1 MILLSPRT
9 SIAATVTLT
18 LLVCALAIALALS
31 APGTGLG
38 LAPAADASDGT
49 GLEVVSA
56 TGPAAAAGLKAGDRV
71 VAFIAGGERVAA
83 SHHLVVEDPDAI
95 AAWADYHAMLA
106 AQETLAT
113 ALAGDGINVVLADG
127 RTLGLQAT
135 QRHLADLPL
144 MFWLQLLFGVGGAL
158 TGTLVL
164 AARPIDRATQLYFL
178 TGLGFLIFAPAA
190 AIYSTRELVLD
201 GSTFRLLSLAN
212 HFGALLFT
220 ASLTSLLWVYP
231 MRLGRLPVVALCYLA
246 ALAAWLADI
255 WQLGPDNTLSPTT
268 VLLIF
273 MLSFVFAGMQW
284 WQTRRAPAERAALR
298 WFLLS
303 IYLATGLFAGVI
315 LIPNALGV
323 PPPASQGVM
332 FGAFLIMYWGLALGV
347 TRYRLFHIDRWWRAI
362 WWWFLG
368 GMAVVVL
375 DILLVSMLALSD
387 ALALSIAVAVVGWL
401 YFPLRQWLWSRFG
414 KARAR
419 TLDQWLPDVLPLLIG
434 TQPGQMH
441 EAQIRERW
449 PGMLSAVFRPLA
461 IEEVAVAGRTGTIH
475 EDGLALLVPD
485 VRQHGAG
492 LLLRHADR
500 GERLF
505 TNHDLET
512 LTALREL
519 FDLALDRL
527 RSRDAGAQRE
537 RERIRRDI
545 HDDIG
550 AKLLTLL
557 HTSPEQNQP
566 LVREAL
572 ADLRSLVR
580 ALEFDAIP
588 LRDALDSWQA
598 EARKRAEAAQV
609 GLRWQSPETGNEI
622 TLNARQHANLARVV
636 REAVSN
642 ALKHAQPSQ
651 LAITVSVL
659 EHNLVLEVANDGM
672 IKPLAEWPV
681 GRGRQISQGRVR
693 ELGGTIDWQVD
704 GNHCTLRVTLP
715 LD

>member
-18 LLVCALAIALALS
+18 LLVCALAIAWALS
-31 APGTGLG
+31 APGTGLT
-38 LAPAADASDGT
+38 LAPAADDEGA
-49 GLEVVSA
+49 GLAVVSA
-56 TGPAAAAGLKAGDRV
+56 SGPAAAAGLKAGDHV
-71 VAFIAGGERVAA
+71 VAFIAGGEQIAA
-83 SHHLVVEDPDAI
+83 SPELTVEDPDAI
-95 AAWADYHAMLA
+95 AGWAEYRSMMAAQSTLA
-106 AQETLAT
+106 A
-113 ALAGDGINVVLADG
+113 ALADGSISMVLADG
-127 RTLGLQAT
+127 RTLELQAS

-164 AARPIDRATQLYFL
+164 AARPVDRATQLYFL

-201 GSTFRLLSLAN
+201 GELFRLLSLTN

-231 MRLGRLPVVALCYLA
+231 MRLGRLPVVAICYLA

-255 WQLGPDNTLSPTT
+255 LQLGPDNTLSPTT

-273 MLSFVFAGMQW
+273 LFSFVFAGMQW

-298 WFLLS
+298 WFLLA

-368 GMAVVVL
+368 GLAVVAL
-375 DILLVSMLALSD
+375 DILLVSMLTLSD
-387 ALALSIAVAVVGWL
+387 ALALSIAVAAVGWI

-414 KARAR
+414 KSHTR

-434 TQPGQMH
+434 AQPGQLH
-441 EAQIRERW
+441 EIQIRERW
-449 PGMLSAVFRPLA
+449 PVVLSAVFRPLD
-461 IEEVAVAGRTGTIH
+461 IEQQPGALTGPVIAD
-475 EDGLALLVPD
+475 DGLAMKVPD
-485 VRQHGAG
+485 VRHADRT
-492 LLLRHADR
+492 LILRHADN
-500 GERLF
+500 GARLF
-505 TNHDLET
+505 TRNDLET

-527 RSRDAGAQRE
+527 RARDAGAQRE

-550 AKLLTLL
+550 ARLLTLL
-557 HTSPEQNQP
+557 HTSPPQNQP
-566 LVREAL
+566 MVREAL
-572 ADLRSLVR
+572 EDLRTLVR

-588 LRDALDSWQA
+588 LRDALDAWQA
-598 EARKRAEAAQV
+598 EARKRAEAARIS
-609 GLRWQSPETGNEI
+609 LRWHGGDIPADV

-636 REAVSN
+636 REGVSN
-642 ALKHAQPSQ
+642 ALKHAQPTRLDIGCLLSHGRLQ
-651 LAITVSVL
+651 
-659 EHNLVLEVANDGM
+659 LEVINDGL
-672 IKPLAEWPV
+672 IKPVAEWQT
-681 GRGRQISQGRVR
+681 GRGRQITQSRIR
-693 ELGGTIDWQVD
+693 ELGGEIDWLVD
-704 GNHCTLRVTLP
+704 GGQCTLRVSIP

>member
-31 APGTGLG
+31 APGTGLS
-38 LAPAADASDGT
+38 LVPAADATDGI
-49 GLEVVSA
+49 GLEV
-56 TGPAAAAGLKAGDRV
+56 TAAGGAAETAGLKAGDRI
-71 VAFIAGGERVAA
+71 VAFIAGNERVPAR
-83 SHHLVVEDPDAI
+83 HELVVEDPDGI
-95 AAWADYHAMLA
+95 PGWPEYRAMMA
-106 AQETLAT
+106 AQT
-113 ALAGDGINVVLADG
+113 ALAAALDNGGHLGVVLADG
-127 RTLGLQAT
+127 RELQLQAT
-135 QRHLADLPL
+135 QRHPGDLPV

-164 AARPIDRATQLYFL
+164 AARPADRATRLYFL
-178 TGLGFLIFAPAA
+178 TGIGFLIFAPAA
-190 AIYSTRELVLD
+190 AVYSTRELVLSGD
-201 GSTFRLLSLAN
+201 VFRALSLAN

-231 MRLGRLPVVALCYLA
+231 VSPGRVPVVALCYLA
-246 ALAAWLADI
+246 ALAAWLADVL
-255 WQLGPDNTLSPTT
+255 QLGPDNTLSPTT

-273 MLSFVFAGMQW
+273 ALSFVFAGRQW
-284 WQTRRAPAERAALR
+284 WRTRRAPAERAALR

-347 TRYRLFHIDRWWRAI
+347 TRYRLFDIDSWWRAI

-368 GMAVVVL
+368 GIAVVVL
-375 DILLVSMLALSD
+375 DIVLVSMLALSD
-387 ALALSIAVAVVGWL
+387 ALALSISVAVVGWL
-401 YFPLRQWLWSRFG
+401 YFPVRQWLWARFG
-414 KARAR
+414 KPRAR
-419 TLDQWLPDVLPLLIG
+419 TLDQWLPDVLPLLIE
-434 TQPGQMH
+434 TRPGQTH

-449 PGMLSAVFRPLA
+449 PGVLAAVFRPLETTV
-461 IEEVAVAGRTGTIH
+461 IAGTLATPEIR
-475 EDGLALLVPD
+475 ENGLALAIPD
-485 VRQHGAG
+485 ARNEQGH

-505 TNHDLET
+505 NGNDLET
-512 LTALREL
+512 LAALREL

-527 RSRDAGAQRE
+527 RARDSGARIE

-572 ADLRSLVR
+572 EDLRTLVR
-580 ALEFDAIP
+580 ALEFDGVP
-588 LRDALDSWQA
+588 LRDALDAWQA
-598 EARKRAEAAQV
+598 EARKRTEAAAISLQWQESDVAAEA
-609 GLRWQSPETGNEI
+609 G
-622 TLNARQHANLARVV
+622 LNARQHANLARVV
-636 REAVSN
+636 REAISN
-642 ALKHAQPSQ
+642 ALRHARPTRLSVSIAQKDNRLQ
-651 LAITVSVL
+651 LHVT
-659 EHNLVLEVANDGM
+659 NDGTV
-672 IKPLAEWPV
+672 KPVTDWAG
-681 GRGRQISQGRVR
+681 GRGRQIMQGRIR
-693 ELGGTIDWQVD
+693 ELGGDIGWRVD
-704 GNHCTLRVTLP
+704 NGECTLQVSVP
-715 LD
+715 L